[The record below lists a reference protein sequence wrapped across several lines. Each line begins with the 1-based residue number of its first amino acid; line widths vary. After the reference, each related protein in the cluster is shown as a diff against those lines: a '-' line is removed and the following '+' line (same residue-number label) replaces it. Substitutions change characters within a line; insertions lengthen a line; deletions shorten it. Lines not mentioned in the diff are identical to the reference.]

1 MSYYYGFDTTADED
15 TQIRLQK
22 ELSAR
27 MEQEG
32 LTGYADGVAAGKN
45 SFYIMDGDFSS
56 WGSSWDCC
64 L

>member
-1 MSYYYGFDTTADED
+1 MGL
-15 TQIRLQK
+15 ILLQMKTRRSVSKK